1 MRFVT
6 KAGSRFRHVGRA
18 GACSLLL
25 ALSVPGCGLLSDSET
40 NPNGDPPVVLRARHL
55 PELLRFVE
63 LGATTP
69 ERVQA
74 EFRGQHLY
82 VVSSVGRELRVTE
95 LGANTGR
102 PYAAVTVTRR
112 AEGGVPIGQLGDEFT
127 LTFEFTSFEPD
138 GEGPLRLFGVQ
149 VSQPLGAPDVC
160 LPARELAA
168 REGLAGC
175 HEESMYSAG
184 APTAEGYFHACVY
197 DEDDLPVEV
206 RCAPS
211 PAGDTRLFTV
221 TATLGREG
229 ELPEPLSP
237 SEATTP
243 VAAVSPPVE
252 LGEPASTTLTGAPE
266 REPIEPAA
274 PAGAEATAA
283 PAEPAQ

>member
-6 KAGSRFRHVGRA
+6 TAGSRLRHIGRA
-18 GACSLLL
+18 RACGLLL
-25 ALSVPGCGLLSDSET
+25 ALSLPGCGLLFGPET
-40 NPNGDPPVVLRARHL
+40 NPNADPPVVLRAQHL

-63 LGATTP
+63 LGSTTP

-82 VVSSVGRELRVTE
+82 VVSSVGREQRVSE

-102 PYAAVTVTRR
+102 PYASVTVTRQ
-112 AEGGVPIGQLGDEFT
+112 AVDGVPVGQLGDDFT

-138 GEGPLRLFGVQ
+138 GEGPLRLFGVR
-149 VSQPLGAPDVC
+149 VSQPLSAPDVC

-168 REGLAGC
+168 REGLDDC
-175 HEESMYSAG
+175 HEESVYSAG
-184 APTAEGYFHACVY
+184 APTTEGYFHACVY

-211 PAGDTRLFTV
+211 TAGDARLFTV

-229 ELPEPLSP
+229 ELPEPLASR
-237 SEATTP
+237 EATTP
-243 VAAVSPPVE
+243 AAAVIPPAEPREPAYTSPA
-252 LGEPASTTLTGAPE
+252 GEPA
-266 REPIEPAA
+266 REPAESTA
-274 PAGAEATAA
+274 PADATATSA
-283 PAEPAQ
+283 PTEQAP